1 MPDIDIV
8 DSTWICAR
16 PSVVAAVVAEPSNW
30 RRWWPD
36 LDLTLD
42 EWRGEKGVRWT
53 VRRSAAGDVGS
64 MEVWL
69 EAAHD
74 GVVAHYVLR
83 LDGPASRRRSRR
95 RAMQAV
101 DTYRRHM
108 KQVFWALAD
117 ELDPG
122 RIARIS
128 PPEGL

>member
-16 PSVVAAVVAEPSNW
+16 PSVVAAVVAEPANW

-36 LDLTLD
+36 LDLSLD
-42 EWRGEKGVRWT
+42 EWRGDKGVRWT
-53 VRRSAAGDVGS
+53 VRRAPERGSGS

-69 EAAHD
+69 EPAFD
-74 GVVAHYVLR
+74 GVVAHYFLR
-83 LDGPASRRRSRR
+83 LDAAPGGRLTARRAERVADRYRRR
-95 RAMQAV
+95 
-101 DTYRRHM
+101 M

-122 RIARIS
+122 RIARIATPS
-128 PPEGL
+128 GV